1 MDIAARVTSKGQITI
16 PRAIRDALE
25 LESGDA
31 VIFHLQD
38 GHAVL
43 SKTPNF
49 LELAGSIS
57 VPAER
62 RNVAWD
68 EVLGQ
73 ARADRASRHR

>member
-1 MDIAARVTSKGQITI
+1 MDIAARITAKGQITI
-16 PRAIRDALE
+16 PRAVRQALG
-25 LESGDA
+25 LETGDA
-31 VIFHLQD
+31 VIFHLQN

-43 SKTPNF
+43 SKTPHF

-68 EVLGQ
+68 DVLAQ
-73 ARADRASRHR
+73 TRADRASRHR